1 MLSSEDVLV
10 TKIRSILRPLPL
22 EEMRDSKKK
31 FRKLDEVVAAAGIK
45 VAAPHLDDVVSG
57 SPLRVLSEDTDVE
70 QEILNE
76 IDNITIDTEDEKVF

>member
-1 MLSSEDVLV
+1 
-10 TKIRSILRPLPL
+10 
-22 EEMRDSKKK
+22 MRDSKKK

-70 QEILNE
+70 QEIL
-76 IDNITIDTEDEKVF
+76 K